1 MFGNKRL
8 EAKIAALDTELATT
22 RAVLT
27 ALERSTAVI
36 ELSLDGQVLAVNDN
50 FCNTVG
56 YSALELVGQPHRLLC
71 PEDFAASRDYAAFWD
86 RLRRGEFFRGTIQ
99 RRHKSGRDIWL
110 EATYNPVLD
119 SSGRV
124 SKVVKFATDVT
135 EQITEAARQKA
146 LVQAIERS
154 MAVIEFSVDGT
165 VQRANDNFLQTMG
178 YSASEVVGRHHRQF
192 CSPEVANSPE
202 YSNFWARL
210 GRGEFFTGQFARRD
224 RQGRE
229 VWLEASYNP
238 VFGPDGRILKVVK
251 FASDVTAQ
259 VQRHQ
264 AERQGT
270 ATAYEVAQET
280 RDIARDG
287 EAIILQTVAKM
298 QSIAAIVEQSAG
310 LVNALGEQ
318 TTRITS
324 IVNTIKEIADQTN
337 LLALNAAIEAAR
349 AGEQGRG
356 FAVVADEVRKLAER
370 TTKSTHEITEMIAR
384 IQKGA
389 EDAVVNMD
397 RGAGEVSAGVDLAA
411 LAGEAIQ
418 RIRVGAGLALEA
430 VEGISAAIRE
440 QSIASSTVAKGLETI
455 AQMTESNNA
464 EAQNTASASEELQAL
479 ARDLHTN
486 VACFQV

>member
-36 ELSLDGQVLAVNDN
+36 ELSLDGQVLAVNEN

-202 YSNFWARL
+202 YGNFWARL

-349 AGEQGRG
+349 AGETGRG

-370 TTKSTHEITEMIAR
+370 TSKSTGEIGQMIAG
-384 IQKGA
+384 IQA
-389 EDAVVNMD
+389 ETASVNASMNN
-397 RGAGEVSAGVDLAA
+397 GLNEVNQGVDLASE
-411 LAGEAIQ
+411 AG
-418 RIRVGAGLALEA
+418 
-430 VEGISAAIRE
+430 AAIERMQAGAVRVVDVIHTLSE
-440 QSIASSTVAKGLETI
+440 TVA
-455 AQMTESNNA
+455 
-464 EAQNTASASEELQAL
+464 
-479 ARDLHTN
+479 
-486 VACFQV
+486 